1 MLFGS
6 AFASLFEFCVATVCI
21 TKEGLKP
28 LFCYAGNNAFGAR
41 TCPPAGWRS
50 QPSSFAR
57 RLNTA
62 VFASEKRKLRAG
74 GAVPRENTTLWCF
87 LTRGLQVLL

>member
-1 MLFGS
+1 MLLGS

-21 TKEGLKP
+21 TKEGPKP

-41 TCPPAGWRS
+41 TCP
-50 QPSSFAR
+50 
-57 RLNTA
+57 L
-62 VFASEKRKLRAG
+62 AG

-87 LTRGLQVLL
+87 LTRGLQVLF